1 MPIPLGLAVKL
12 LFEWF
17 VFVVQGA
24 VLCRT
29 GPSQGLRR
37 FPPRTTGAHI
47 SKSAFDASQISDFA
61 CHEMQAESSQWL
73 PWANMTGVICVCDI
87 VELMNRKLVI
97 IGLVVALV
105 GSLGLMA
112 ALHHVVVLTTRG
124 SAFSNAFSGTC
135 GACHGQKYSGF
146 GKRTLD

>member
-1 MPIPLGLAVKL
+1 
-12 LFEWF
+12 
-17 VFVVQGA
+17 
-24 VLCRT
+24 
-29 GPSQGLRR
+29 
-37 FPPRTTGAHI
+37 
-47 SKSAFDASQISDFA
+47 
-61 CHEMQAESSQWL
+61 MQAESSQRF
-73 PWANMTGVICVCDI
+73 PWANKTGVICVCDF

-97 IGLVVALV
+97 IALVVALV

-135 GACHGQKYSGF
+135 STCHGQKYSGF